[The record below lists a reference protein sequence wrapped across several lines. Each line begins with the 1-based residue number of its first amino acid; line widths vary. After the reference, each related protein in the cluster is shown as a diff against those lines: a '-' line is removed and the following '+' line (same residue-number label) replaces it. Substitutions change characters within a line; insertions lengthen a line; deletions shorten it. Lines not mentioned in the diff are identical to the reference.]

1 MSNQNKEQ
9 KMGKLTLED
18 LSGLSLFDQWL
29 RSNLAIYKDSE
40 VGTISFD
47 ELLIF
52 LNYIE
57 EKASDFNNKLDR
69 KKWKKSVSKLKT
81 HIQHQMDGL

>member
-1 MSNQNKEQ
+1 
-9 KMGKLTLED
+9 MGKLTLED

-40 VGTISFD
+40 LGTISFD

-52 LNYIE
+52 LNYI
-57 EKASDFNNKLDR
+57 DL
-69 KKWKKSVSKLKT
+69 LKVY
-81 HIQHQMDGL
+81 